1 MQTLGKYTL
10 HEKIGQGGFS
20 TVHRATD
27 SQLGRTV
34 ALKLLDPLFLREPDF
49 VQRFRQEARTAAQLQ
64 HPHIVTIY
72 EIVEAESQLAI
83 AMQYVPGQDLGK
95 LLRTAGALAPARA
108 LPLLQQVAAA
118 LDYAHTRG
126 AVHRDL
132 KPANI
137 LVTPADAGEGEQAIL
152 TDFGL
157 VKVLSASLAVSS
169 AGRLIGSPEYMA
181 PEQCDPNRSGEV
193 GPASDRYAFGIV
205 AYQVF
210 TGRVPF
216 QGATPATVNAHLNLA
231 PPDPRQYA
239 AGLPPAAAGVIL
251 KMLAKTPGERY
262 PSALAFV
269 QALAAA
275 CNVTLPS
282 AATVIGGAH
291 VSSPAPAPKPARRGM
306 WLAGAGLLAAFAL
319 IAVLFWPQ
327 LAGMTGGRPDA
338 SATATPAA
346 VAAIP
351 TSSALPT
358 ATVAPSSTATGE
370 ATELPPTT
378 GQATADSAALLPDPP
393 ADTATATATPEPTA
407 PPTETAQA
415 TLSATP
421 TDMPA
426 PTATQTETQ
435 TPAPTATPTP
445 SATATRRPTATPSFT
460 PVPTATWLAPQIDA
474 EEMAE
479 AQGAG
484 PLFVKGSGEPGATV
498 RLLLNG
504 AVRGE
509 STVDSQGRWRQVLML
524 DTPGVYVL
532 VVELRDESGRLVTA
546 SDGVRLEVAPPTAT
560 RTPAPTTTP
569 SRTPQATARPTVIQT
584 SPPQTVPTLPPTRT
598 PTWLPTRILAPITT
612 LTPAPL
618 PSSTA
623 TKMPTATQTP
633 LITGET
639 TIDGNLRTGPGTS
652 FQVVR
657 SYPAGTSLS
666 IIGNSESGSWLEVIM
681 FDGTE
686 GWMSA
691 SIVELGQLGQP
702 QSATPTRLI
711 VATTARV
718 SGAAPIVLGP
728 PDGTVFSY
736 DDRVGLAW
744 VDDRILGNNDYY
756 RVTIEFSP
764 QEGVIWTDVQWT
776 KQQNLTVPLY
786 LRDLIGSDRR
796 CRWYVTVMQ
805 HTGQDSKGLKTGNV
819 LSPSSEP
826 RSFYWANASA
836 PDQKPKPYEGGWRPN
851 GRTGDVLMRHES
863 ETGIFLIFVGGFYA
877 AAYALFRSLFAKGDE

>member
-20 TVHRATD
+20 TVYRATD

-282 AATVIGGAH
+282 AATVIGRAH
-291 VSSPAPAPKPARRGM
+291 VSLPAPKPARRGV

-358 ATVAPSSTATGE
+358 ATVAPSSTAAGE

-474 EEMAE
+474 EELAE

-560 RTPAPTTTP
+560 RTPAPTATATATATATPLRLAPVITRQATTTP
-569 SRTPQATARPTVIQT
+569 T
-584 SPPQTVPTLPPTRT
+584 STRT
-598 PTWLPTRILAPITT
+598 PLQLAPVITR
-612 LTPAPL
+612 P
-618 PSSTA
+618 
-623 TKMPTATQTP
+623 PTATP
-633 LITGET
+633 
-639 TIDGNLRTGPGTS
+639 RP
-652 FQVVR
+652 
-657 SYPAGTSLS
+657 
-666 IIGNSESGSWLEVIM
+666 
-681 FDGTE
+681 
-686 GWMSA
+686 
-691 SIVELGQLGQP
+691 
-702 QSATPTRLI
+702 SATPGPT
-711 VATTARV
+711 ATTAPTPTRRATATSALSAPPTLLSPANGHSV
-718 SGAAPIVLGP
+718 GPDDSVTFSWEATPLGANECVELVWWPVNGDPVAA
-728 PDGTVFSY
+728 
-736 DDRVGLAW
+736 RGLADARTTCTAGSYTLRSEVFAPGTFVW
-744 VDDRILGNNDYY
+744 SVRVVRFADRAAGTGFQAQALPMLPG
-756 RVTIEFSP
+756 RT
-764 QEGVIWTDVQWT
+764 
-776 KQQNLTVPLY
+776 LTV
-786 LRDLIGSDRR
+786 
-796 CRWYVTVMQ
+796 
-805 HTGQDSKGLKTGNV
+805 
-819 LSPSSEP
+819 
-826 RSFYWANASA
+826 
-836 PDQKPKPYEGGWRPN
+836 
-851 GRTGDVLMRHES
+851 
-863 ETGIFLIFVGGFYA
+863 
-877 AAYALFRSLFAKGDE
+877 SLFSEEVQPKTQNEK